1 MATLIPFHNTYQS
14 TAAEPDGPQSE
25 KRDLVLLHGWG
36 LHSIVWDDVMPG
48 LLAHFRVTV
57 IDLPGMGQSPLPN
70 DDYTLDF
77 LVEQMAAVMPDKA
90 HVLGWSLGGMV
101 GIALAARYPQRV
113 QSLITVGTSP
123 RFTTADGWPAA
134 MAPAILDK
142 FTEVFD
148 EDEAGTLIRFLAL
161 NCKGS
166 ATQRDDTRRLK
177 EILYFC
183 GLPAGRALRGG
194 LAILRDVDLR
204 DALASLKQP
213 LLMLFGENDN
223 LVPAAVIPDIQHLHP
238 EMDWALLAD
247 MAHVPFVS
255 APDIFL
261 QAVLDFYREQEIVPW
276 EA

>member
-1 MATLIPFHNTYQS
+1 MPTLIPFHNTYQS
-14 TAAEPDGPQSE
+14 TAADPDRAQ
-25 KRDLVLLHGWG
+25 DLVLLHGWG
-36 LHSIVWDDVMPG
+36 LHSIVWDDIMPG

-77 LVEQMAAVMPDKA
+77 LVTQMAAVMPARA
-90 HVLGWSLGGMV
+90 HIMGWSLGGMV
-101 GIALAARYPQRV
+101 GMALAARYPERV
-113 QSLITVGTSP
+113 LSLVTVGASP
-123 RFTTADGWPAA
+123 RFTVTDGWPAA
-134 MAPAILDK
+134 MAPVILDK
-142 FTEVFD
+142 FTEVFE

-166 ATQRDDTRRLK
+166 ATQRDDVRRLK
-177 EILYFC
+177 DILYFC

-194 LAILRDVDLR
+194 LAILRDADLR
-204 DALASLKQP
+204 ATLAGLKQP

-223 LVPAAVIPDIQHLHP
+223 LVPAAVIPDIQQLHP
-238 EMDWALLAD
+238 DMDWALMAD

-255 APDIFL
+255 APDIYL
-261 QAVLDFYREQEIVPW
+261 QAVLDFYREQEIIEW